1 MASVSDVNK
10 DQDSYSSY
18 DEEPYE
24 DSYDDAYAAGAAGA
38 AGGAEIE
45 AAEDSEE
52 GSGIPLRGLA
62 MVLVAV
68 AILLAIWGVW
78 ALVGGSDDD
87 SSSNSEAST
96 EASAPMTQP
105 AVPNAP
111 AQQGQ
116 QPAVTGAPQQVPTEQ
131 RPNEVN
137 GVVGDNQATTP
148 AAPAP
153 NDPAAAPSA
162 AAPASGEAARP
173 AGDNAAANTAANNAD
188 NANGANNAN
197 NAQAGRV
204 NVLNNSTV
212 QDLAANTSRQLEG
225 QGNQIGQVGNLP
237 EEQYK
242 VDETTVFYQ
251 PGGEERARRLAE
263 QLGGVA
269 RPYDPNLP
277 DNTAGQG
284 DLTVVLAGAVA
295 APTR

>member
-1 MASVSDVNK
+1 MNK
-10 DQDSYSSY
+10 DRENY
-18 DEEPYE
+18 EPYE
-24 DSYDDAYAAGAAGA
+24 DDAAAGLAGA
-38 AGGAEIE
+38 SGTE
-45 AAEDSEE
+45 ADFYDGEEAPEEQGE

-78 ALVGGSDDD
+78 ALVGGDDKNDD
-87 SSSNSEAST
+87 SGADATT
-96 EASAPMTQP
+96 EATE
-105 AVPNAP
+105 VTAP
-111 AQQGQ
+111 AQQPAGQSPTGQAQPGQATQ
-116 QPAVTGAPQQVPTEQ
+116 QPAVTGAPQTPATPAPAEA
-131 RPNEVN
+131 N
-137 GVVGDNQATTP
+137 GVVGDSQPSTP
-148 AAPAP
+148 APAP
-153 NDPAAAPSA
+153 STPA
-162 AAPASGEAARP
+162 ENAREGQNQ
-173 AGDNAAANTAANNAD
+173 AQGD
-188 NANGANNAN
+188 GQSQ
-197 NAQAGRV
+197 AQSGRV

-225 QGNQIGQVGNLP
+225 QGNQIGEVGNLP

-251 PGGEERARRLAE
+251 PSAPGSEERARRLAD

-277 DNTAGQG
+277 ATTAGQG